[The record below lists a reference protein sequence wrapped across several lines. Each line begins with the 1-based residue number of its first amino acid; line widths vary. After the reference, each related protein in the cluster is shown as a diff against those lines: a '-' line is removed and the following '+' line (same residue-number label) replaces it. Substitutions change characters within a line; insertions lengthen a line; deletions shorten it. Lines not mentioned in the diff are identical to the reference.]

1 MVEASEQL
9 TMLNEKLSIQQVAVK
24 EKTEACESLLRE
36 ISASTQ
42 QAEEK
47 KKMAVE
53 KGKEIEE
60 QNKIIQ
66 VEKVDCFYV
75 LFLISNMPDFL
86 RGWNE

>member
-9 TMLNEKLSIQQVAVK
+9 TILNEKLSIQQVAVK

-36 ISASTQ
+36 ISESTQ

-66 VEKVDCFYV
+66 VEKV
-75 LFLISNMPDFL
+75 LTASIMRIISYFKYARVP
-86 RGWNE
+86 